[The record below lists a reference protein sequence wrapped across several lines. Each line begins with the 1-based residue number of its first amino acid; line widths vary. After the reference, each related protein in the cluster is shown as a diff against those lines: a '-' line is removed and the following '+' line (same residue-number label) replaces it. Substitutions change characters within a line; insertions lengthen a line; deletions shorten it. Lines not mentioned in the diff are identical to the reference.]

1 MKKFFLY
8 PLNWFSK
15 LLQRHEMK
23 KKGYLQSSKN
33 KRLTQEGSFTQAAE
47 KSKTIGILIL
57 FVVWCASV
65 GVLVMPSLSD
75 KPDQIL
81 VEDQIAPNI
90 VYADFDFSYINDCET
105 ELKKQHSLRKVPLV
119 YKIDYDISRKS
130 IDHATLL
137 FNTLSEKKS
146 EQVAIKALSTLSE
159 NETNTII
166 SFVKND
172 ISKQKLINAIRTAL
186 FYGIIS
192 KTERFRRTN
201 LNIRIDKDNVK
212 EKSKKFSEVPTPDE
226 VTVQI
231 SEQVAKTFTPDNRL
245 FLKNAISK
253 LLMPIIVD
261 DLIFDQ
267 ELTDID
273 KQKISD
279 ATPQVKT
286 FIKKD
291 DVIIEKGK
299 VITKKDLI
307 RYNYYLKEQGKVDGN
322 KDFYRNFFVSA
333 FLCLL
338 LMCLSG
344 LYIGHIHPEII
355 ESNHKMALI
364 GTVIIIGI
372 FVNYF
377 AFELFYR
384 MRIVFDLHPQLVT
397 CIIPISLGSII
408 LSPMVGLR
416 VAHYAGIYISIMAAM
431 LMDNSFAILING
443 MLICGLSG
451 FIVRHRPNHRSYF
464 LSAALVV
471 ALSTPILSLI
481 DLWNIEGN
489 SDLISQVLFLG
500 IGNGVITAIAALGLL
515 FILEIIF
522 KISSDMTLLLLCD
535 YNHPLLKRLQ
545 LEAPGTYHHSL
556 IVSTLAEHAAEAI
569 GANPIRARVI
579 SLFHDIGKINKP
591 EYFIENDPDADNKHK
606 RIKPNM
612 SSLIITGH
620 VKDGTTMAIKHK
632 LRRIIKDGIQQHH
645 GTDIISCFYH
655 NAMEAARDNNTTVNE
670 NEFRYDGPLPKE
682 KEVVIL
688 SLADA
693 CEAASKSLE
702 KPTQQKIDAL
712 IWEIFRKRIRTGQLN
727 DANLTFAEL
736 NKIRVSFVSTLTTM
750 LHSRITYPKDQED
763 DNEGDLFMAT
773 AHKENSPKK

>member
-1 MKKFFLY
+1 MKNFLLH
-8 PLNWFSK
+8 PLNWLSK

-23 KKGYLQSSKN
+23 KKGYLQSNKK
-33 KRLTQEGSFTQAAE
+33 KRLTQENSFTQAAD

-57 FVVWCASV
+57 FIVWCASV

-81 VEDQIAPNI
+81 VQDQIAPNI
-90 VYADFDFSYINDCET
+90 VYADFDFSYINNCET
-105 ELKKQHSLRKVPLV
+105 ELKKQHALRKVPLV

-130 IDHATLL
+130 IAQATNL
-137 FNTLSEKKS
+137 FNTIEKIS
-146 EQVAIKALSTLSE
+146 EQDAIKGLDALSE
-159 NETNTII
+159 NEKKTII
-166 SFVKND
+166 TFLKNKT
-172 ISKQKLINAIRTAL
+172 SKQKLINAIRTAL

-192 KTERFRRTN
+192 RTERFRRTN
-201 LNIRIDKDNVK
+201 LSIRIDKDNIK
-212 EKSKKFSEVPTPDE
+212 EKSKKFSEVPTPNE
-226 VTVQI
+226 VIVQI

-253 LLMPIIVD
+253 LLMPIIVEN
-261 DLIFDQ
+261 LIFDQ
-267 ELTDID
+267 KLTDID
-273 KQKISD
+273 KLKVSET
-279 ATPQVKT
+279 TPEVKT

-291 DVIIEKGK
+291 DVIIEKGN

-307 RYNYYLKEQGKVDGN
+307 RYNYYLKEQGKIDGK

-364 GTVIIIGI
+364 GTVIIISI
-372 FVNYF
+372 FVNYL

-397 CIIPISLGSII
+397 SCIIPISLGSII

-489 SDLISQVLFLG
+489 SDIISQVLFIG
-500 IGNGVITAIAALGLL
+500 IGNGIITAIAALGLL

-535 YNHPLLKRLQ
+535 YNHPLLKKLQ

-591 EYFIENDPDADNKHK
+591 EYFIENDPTADAKHK
-606 RIKPNM
+606 RLKPNM

-655 NAMEAARDNNTTVNE
+655 NAMEAARENNTTVNE

-736 NKIRVSFVSTLTTM
+736 NKIRDSFVSTLTTM

-773 AHKENSPKK
+773 AHKESSSKK